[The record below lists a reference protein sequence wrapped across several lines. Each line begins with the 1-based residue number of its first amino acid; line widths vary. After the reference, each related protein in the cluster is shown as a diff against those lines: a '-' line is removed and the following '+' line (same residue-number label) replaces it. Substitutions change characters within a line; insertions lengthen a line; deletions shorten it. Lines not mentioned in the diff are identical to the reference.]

1 MKLIPKYQ
9 QGGDT
14 YVVRK
19 GDSPWKISHE
29 NGISLDEFYRLN
41 PFARKMI
48 HPNQVVKLRETPE
61 KKVTYIPRQ
70 SVELLKGVEV
80 VAPKKTKITPKSHK
94 QKPSNDSIRRQKIV
108 VKNTPSNKQDSSI
121 IDTIK
126 SKVYH
131 GVDSLR
137 KSTRDYLNN
146 NLSEGE
152 LKEDVVGVL
161 SAPTIKDS
169 IDQIQNGIGRKL
181 DKFKDKIFDAFSS
194 DNSIDTSDTVIV
206 PIKVQNAIGLKLPIM
221 SRSELEK
228 YRQGIE
234 DRINRDAGLT
244 YKPTITRNKTSLY
257 RRPAPD
263 RYRISENI
271 NLSDVGLGVRNRFKE
286 YNNQGYPTN
295 TSIYNNTPINNT
307 EGIIISSY
315 NPFFEYGHPLLQK
328 GRSYPNTSYIS
339 NWNYYYGV
347 DSNGN
352 FIHGD
357 DLNDFKD
364 GDILT
369 KSMAHDVT
377 EVLPDSKPGQG
388 IVVRYVSGRTS
399 PMNMTSSTRAIDKIH
414 RGREILIAGDEARL
428 VSGSAEDLN
437 NEIQSMKKRHGV
449 NSVKLIELDN
459 GSYSEGMRKSNG
471 QLNTNDLND
480 YFNQNVNNG
489 NFIYINNAIKKQAG
503 PKYQKFNWKDL
514 DKNKN
519 QK

>member
-1 MKLIPKYQ
+1 M
-9 QGGDT
+9 T
-14 YVVRK
+14 
-19 GDSPWKISHE
+19 
-29 NGISLDEFYRLN
+29 
-41 PFARKMI
+41 
-48 HPNQVVKLRETPE
+48 
-61 KKVTYIPRQ
+61 
-70 SVELLKGVEV
+70 
-80 VAPKKTKITPKSHK
+80 
-94 QKPSNDSIRRQKIV
+94 
-108 VKNTPSNKQDSSI
+108 
-121 IDTIK
+121 
-126 SKVYH
+126 
-131 GVDSLR
+131 
-137 KSTRDYLNN
+137 
-146 NLSEGE
+146 
-152 LKEDVVGVL
+152 
-161 SAPTIKDS
+161 
-169 IDQIQNGIGRKL
+169 
-181 DKFKDKIFDAFSS
+181 
-194 DNSIDTSDTVIV
+194 
-206 PIKVQNAIGLKLPIM
+206 
-221 SRSELEK
+221 RSELEK

-234 DRINRDAGLT
+234 DRINRNLGLI

-257 RRPAPD
+257 RRPAFD

-271 NLSDVGLGVRNRFKE
+271 NLSDVGLGTRNRFKE

-328 GRSYPNTSYIS
+328 GRSYPNTSSVS
-339 NWNYYYGV
+339 NWNYYYGI

-352 FIHGD
+352 FIHGN
-357 DLNDFKD
+357 DLNDFKK
-364 GDILT
+364 GDVLT

-377 EVLPDSKPGQG
+377 EVLPNSKPGQC

-459 GSYSEGMRKSNG
+459 GSYSEGMRKSNS

-489 NFIYINNAIKKQAG
+489 NFMYINNAIKKQVG
-503 PKYQKFNWKDL
+503 PKHYKFNWKDL
-514 DKNKN
+514 ESNLN
-519 QK
+519 LLNY

>member
-1 MKLIPKYQ
+1 MELVLKYQ
-9 QGGDT
+9 QGGNT
-14 YVVRK
+14 YTVKK
-19 GDSPWKISHE
+19 GDSPWKIAHDNE
-29 NGISLDEFYRLN
+29 ISLDEFYRLN

-48 HPNQVVKLRETPE
+48 HPNQVVKLRETPN

-70 SVELLKGVEV
+70 SVALLKGVEV
-80 VAPKKTKITPKSHK
+80 VAPRKPKVTPKPQK
-94 QKPSNDSIRRQKIV
+94 QKPSNDSIRKQKII
-108 VKNTPSNKQDSSI
+108 VKNTSSNKQDSSI

-146 NLSEGE
+146 NLSESE

-161 SAPTIKDS
+161 NAPTIKDS
-169 IDQIQNGIGRKL
+169 IDQIQNGIGREL
-181 DKFKDKIFDAFSS
+181 DKFKDKIFDTFSS
-194 DNSIDTSDTVIV
+194 DKSTGTSDTVIV
-206 PIKVQNAIGLKLPIM
+206 PIEVQNVIGIKSPIM
-221 SRSELEK
+221 TRSELEK

-234 DRINRDAGLT
+234 DNINRNLGLI
-244 YKPTITRNKTSLY
+244 YKPTIIRNKTSLY

-271 NLSDVGLGVRNRFKE
+271 NLSDVGLGTRNRFKE

-352 FIHGD
+352 FIHSN
-357 DLNDFKD
+357 DLNDFKK

-377 EVLPDSKPGQG
+377 EVLPNSKPGQG
-388 IVVRYVSGRTS
+388 IVIRYVSGRTS